1 MSGAFL
7 FREDEQLKQSKGKR
21 FIVLFR
27 NVSQERTWLLH
38 GHEKRKMPV
47 VHVTGRVTVRSQI
60 LAANHWIFSFT
71 KSTLF
76 NVF

>member
-21 FIVLFR
+21 SIVLFR

-47 VHVTGRVTVRSQI
+47 LHVTGRVTVGSQI
-60 LAANHWIFSFT
+60 LAANLLIFCFT

-76 NVF
+76 HIF